1 MFLHNINTI
10 NVGLKNKKFLSLIFP
25 VLQLYYYQNNAYKDK
40 YKKEINT
47 SIMNIFQS
55 ILNYYI
61 IIMYKV

>member
-40 YKKEINT
+40 YKKRD
-47 SIMNIFQS
+47 
-55 ILNYYI
+55 
-61 IIMYKV
+61 